1 MKKLRMIWTILAC
14 LLFLPAFLAAEV
26 APPAE
31 GGKLPDIRLT
41 IPADAG
47 YQTYLGIK
55 GEGTFFLPQVKAS
68 VVIVEIFSMYC
79 PHCQREAPSINDL
92 YAKIQSSERLK
103 AKAKLVGMKD
113 KVKLVGIGVGNSP
126 YEVEYFKKT
135 YSIQFPLFSDG
146 EFIVHKQLGEVR
158 TPYFIGIKNH
168 RDGSHTLFYSKLGGI
183 ADNLSFLKLIQA
195 QLNK

>member
-1 MKKLRMIWTILAC
+1 MKKLRIIWTILAC
-14 LLFLPAFLAAEV
+14 LLILPAFLEAEV
-26 APPAE
+26 VPPAE
-31 GGKLPDIRLT
+31 GGKLPDIRLG

-47 YQTYLGIK
+47 YRTYLGIK
-55 GEGTFFLPQVKAS
+55 GEGTFSLPQIKAS

-79 PHCQREAPSINDL
+79 PHCQREAPSVNDL
-92 YAKIQSSERLK
+92 YSKIQSSE
-103 AKAKLVGMKD
+103 KLKD

-126 YEVEYFKKT
+126 FEVEYFKKT

-183 ADNLSFLKLIQA
+183 TDNAGFLKLIQA
-195 QLNK
+195 QLDK

>member
-1 MKKLRMIWTILAC
+1 MKKLSVFWTILAG
-14 LLFLPAFLAAEV
+14 LLILPAFLAAEV
-26 APPAE
+26 TPPAE
-31 GGKLPDIRLT
+31 GGKLPDITLT
-41 IPADAG
+41 VPTDAG
-47 YQTYLGIK
+47 YQKYLGIK
-55 GEGTFFLPQVKAS
+55 GEGTFSLPQIKAS

-92 YAKIQSSERLK
+92 YAKIQSSEKLK
-103 AKAKLVGMKD
+103 N

-135 YSIQFPLFSDG
+135 YSIQFPLFSDA

-168 RDGSHTLFYSKLGGI
+168 KDGSHTLFYSKLGGI
-183 ADNLSFLKLIQA
+183 ADNAGFLKLIQA

>member
-1 MKKLRMIWTILAC
+1 MKKLSVFWTILAS
-14 LLFLPAFLAAEV
+14 LLILPAFLSAEV
-26 APPAE
+26 TAPSE
-31 GGKLPDIRLT
+31 GGKLPDIRLP

-47 YQTYLGIK
+47 YQKYLGIK
-55 GEGTFFLPQVKAS
+55 GEGTFSLPQIKAS

-92 YAKIQSSERLK
+92 YSKIQSST
-103 AKAKLVGMKD
+103 KLKD

-146 EFIVHKQLGEVR
+146 EFIIHKQLGEVR

-168 RDGSHTLFYSKLGGI
+168 KDGSHTLFYSKLGGI
-183 ADNLSFLKLIQA
+183 ADNTGFLKLIQA